1 VSLVFFGFYFCL
13 SNKPPTTKTEM
24 ASLEANFQKLSN
36 EKKMEEDLIKQ
47 REVDT
52 IKHHQVK
59 VEKLLQERAFASEQD
74 DVRVKV
80 AAVRYCKEFLPNILE
95 RIYSE
100 RVNAGEWVIPVTKAV
115 VGEFLPWLYTSVEN
129 KLQQDE
135 MAKRVVDDVLSVCFA
150 KGIEAMAAKAKEE
163 ETKKEHELQRLRDLK
178 GAEVGKV
185 KINITKEALGGLSE
199 DKVVGP
205 LDISGMDT
213 VGDLEAKIVAWLQA
227 EEVSF
232 VVPENGFLH
241 LGVMGEDGE
250 VKGLEA
256 DMRVLDI
263 HGALAVLKPE
273 PEVEKEGGEEAAED
287 RLSS

>member
-1 VSLVFFGFYFCL
+1 
-13 SNKPPTTKTEM
+13 M
-24 ASLEANFQKLSN
+24 
-36 EKKMEEDLIKQ
+36 
-47 REVDT
+47 
-52 IKHHQVK
+52 
-59 VEKLLQERAFASEQD
+59 
-74 DVRVKV
+74 RVKV

-273 PEVEKEGGEEAAED
+273 PEVEKEGGEEAAEEKKD
-287 RLSS
+287 